1 LTAPSLFSEGRPRLG
16 LRLRVVDFHGTE
28 DMGMAPDHLLGNRLG
43 DVVEAA
49 ADKLS
54 TGTW

>member
-1 LTAPSLFSEGRPRLG
+1 LFSEGRPRLG